1 MLFPYFVY
9 IAHSTKLTRES
20 FLLWKDLCSWK
31 IQKRK
36 KVLDKKKRKKEKKQA
51 HRRKK
56 EYHSVEKRKKFL
68 RETDYLLAEFHA
80 GV

>member
-1 MLFPYFVY
+1 MEN
-9 IAHSTKLTRES
+9 SK
-20 FLLWKDLCSWK
+20 
-31 IQKRK
+31 
-36 KVLDKKKRKKEKKQA
+36 DKKKRKKEKKQF